1 MEFPS
6 LLLIIGL
13 FGGKFV
19 LKRHKR
25 RTRQCQKVFSMGN
38 GGSRLGVSARYKEI
52 EQIRV
57 YILLAETP

>member
-6 LLLIIGL
+6 LLLIWR
-13 FGGKFV
+13 KFV

-25 RTRQCQKVFSMGN
+25 RQCQKVFSMGN

-57 YILLAETP
+57 HILLAR